1 MTDFKHI
8 IEPER
13 MGLWTA
19 AAFILA
25 LLALVMAL
33 AGVYRTNDMMAATQ
47 LQILTLNK
55 KIEGVKKEANA
66 TPAPVAEESPEAP
79 AAPAEQAQ

>member
-1 MTDFKHI
+1 MTDLKHI

-25 LLALVMAL
+25 LLALVVAL
-33 AGVYRTNDMMAATQ
+33 ASIYRTNDMMAATQ
-47 LQILTLNK
+47 LQILVLNK
-55 KIEGVKKEANA
+55 KIADAAKEGSA
-66 TPAPVAEESPEAP
+66 AP
-79 AAPAEQAQ
+79 AASPQEKQ